1 MSTEYGRDEAP
12 SVTSWLNTLFEPL
25 PDEGEETEV
34 DMELA
39 DLLDE
44 PEVSAA
50 LYPRQLRALH

>member
-1 MSTEYGRDEAP
+1 
-12 SVTSWLNTLFEPL
+12 
-25 PDEGEETEV
+25 
-34 DMELA
+34 MELA